1 MNPRLQELADKA
13 QQYAEYMTPQGLNCW
28 DNFKEQFAWLI
39 VADIIKI
46 VEPDSYHQAYPDNVM
61 GSYGGLE
68 LLENKVS
75 KIKKHFDVR

>member
-1 MNPRLQELADKA
+1 MNKRLQELYNMIAKDDKLSFDS
-13 QQYAEYMTPQGLNCW
+13 YLAE
-28 DNFKEQFAWLI
+28 KFAKLI
-39 VADIIKI
+39 IADIIKV
-46 VEPDSYHQAYPDNVM
+46 VEPDQYHQAYPDNVI

>member
-1 MNPRLQELADKA
+1 MNERIRQLAEQAGYTKD
-13 QQYAEYMTPQGLNCW
+13 MFGVGHWDMPQCE
-28 DNFKEQFAWLI
+28 KFAKLI
-39 VADIIKI
+39 IADIIKI
-46 VEPDSYHQAYPDNVM
+46 VEPDQYHQAYPDNVI

>member
-1 MNPRLQELADKA
+1 MNERIRQLAEQAGYTKD
-13 QQYAEYMTPQGLNCW
+13 MFGVGHWDMPQCE
-28 DNFKEQFAWLI
+28 KFAKLI
-39 VADIIKI
+39 SADIIKI
-46 VEPDSYHQAYPDNVM
+46 VEPDQYHQAYPDNVI